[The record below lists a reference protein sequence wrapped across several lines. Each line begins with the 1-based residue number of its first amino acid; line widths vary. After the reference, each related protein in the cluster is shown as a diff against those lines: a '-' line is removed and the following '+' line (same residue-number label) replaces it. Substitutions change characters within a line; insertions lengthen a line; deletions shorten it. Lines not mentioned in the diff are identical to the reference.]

1 MPASSGRPVVL
12 VVVGPTAVGKSA
24 FALDLCGRHAGEI
37 VSVDSMQVYRGLDA
51 ATSKPTAAERAR
63 APHHGVDLAEP
74 GDDFSMGDFVR
85 AAERAI
91 AGIIRRGRLPVLV
104 GGTGLYLRALLRGMA
119 AAPRRDAR
127 LRQRLLDRAARR
139 GVPALHRLLTRLD
152 PESAARLGPRDR
164 QRLVR
169 ALEVRIATGRP
180 LSAVLRDEPFGAER
194 YDAVK
199 IGLDMDRQALYAR
212 IDARVDRFFAA
223 GLVDEVRRLLGA
235 GRPPAANAF
244 KAIGYREVAAH
255 LHGTIDLEEAKA
267 LTRRNTRRYAKR
279 QMTWFRRETGVLW
292 FSLDP
297 ASADPYAAP
306 RAAAAAGLAAK
317 GGPAWA

>member
-24 FALDLCGRHAGEI
+24 FALDLCERHAGEI

-74 GDDFSMGDFVR
+74 GEDFSMGDFVR

-91 AGIIRRGRLPVLV
+91 TGIVARRRLPVLV
-104 GGTGLYLRALLRGMA
+104 GGTGLYLKALLRGMA
-119 AAPRRDAR
+119 AAPRRDPR

-139 GVPALHRLLTRLD
+139 GVASLHRLLTRLD
-152 PESAARLGPRDR
+152 PDSAARLGPRDR

-169 ALEVRIATGRP
+169 ALEVRIAAGRP
-180 LSAVLRDEPFGAER
+180 LSAVLRDEPFGVER

-199 IGLDMDRQALYAR
+199 IGLDMDRRALYAR

-255 LHGTIDLEEAKA
+255 LRGETDLEAAMA

-279 QMTWFRRETGVLW
+279 QMTWFRRETGVAW

-297 ASADPYAAP
+297 GASDPCTAA

-317 GGPAWA
+317 GWPAWA